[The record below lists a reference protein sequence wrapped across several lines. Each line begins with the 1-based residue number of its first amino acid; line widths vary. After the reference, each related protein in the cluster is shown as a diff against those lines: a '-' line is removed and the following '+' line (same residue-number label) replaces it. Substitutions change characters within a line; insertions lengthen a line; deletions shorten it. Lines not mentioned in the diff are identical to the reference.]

1 MFLISQWQMSL
12 SLLLITSTELMS
24 HTRNILPPSLYI
36 FHYLSSIPL
45 SFSMFHG
52 GIETIL
58 QSFVYLFIFI
68 FNQKQQLL
76 FSNVSVGGQSTNYQ
90 KLLFQHSALCMLPW
104 LFQDGYL
111 VALTDVLVRWK
122 AFHDDFY
129 AKINL
134 SHQLKIEG
142 NSACSSHN
150 VLLPCCTK
158 EFA

>member
-1 MFLISQWQMSL
+1 MAGLSQSTHPMFLISQWQMSL

-52 GIETIL
+52 AIEKIL
-58 QSFVYLFIFI
+58 QTFVYLFIFI

-90 KLLFQHSALCMLPW
+90 KLLFQHSALCMLP
-104 LFQDGYL
+104 
-111 VALTDVLVRWK
+111 
-122 AFHDDFY
+122 
-129 AKINL
+129 
-134 SHQLKIEG
+134 
-142 NSACSSHN
+142 
-150 VLLPCCTK
+150 
-158 EFA
+158 